1 MAPWAAM
8 ARGLLRVRAA
18 MDKIQGNALD
28 TDRALEQTEAEIERT
43 RERLSASLGA
53 LRDEISELTDWRS
66 WIERRP
72 LPFLAGAF
80 AFGVLMGLATS
91 GRGR

>member
-1 MAPWAAM
+1 
-8 ARGLLRVRAA
+8 
-18 MDKIQGNALD
+18 MDRLNGSD
-28 TDRALEQTEAEIERT
+28 TEDTELALERTEAEIERT

-53 LRDEISELTDWRS
+53 LRDELTGLTDWRS

-80 AFGVLMGLATS
+80 AVGVIVGLSTS

>member
-1 MAPWAAM
+1 
-8 ARGLLRVRAA
+8 
-18 MDKIQGNALD
+18 MDRLNDGTEDSDLALD
-28 TDRALEQTEAEIERT
+28 ETEAEIERT

-53 LRDEISELTDWRS
+53 LKDEISELTDWRS

-80 AFGVLMGLATS
+80 AFGFLIGLSTS

>member
-1 MAPWAAM
+1 
-8 ARGLLRVRAA
+8 
-18 MDKIQGNALD
+18 MDKLDEAMTDD
-28 TDRALEQTEAEIERT
+28 TDLALERTEAEIERT

-53 LRDEISELTDWRS
+53 LRDEISGLTDWRA

-80 AFGVLMGLATS
+80 ACGLLLGLTTS

>member
-1 MAPWAAM
+1 MEKLHG
-8 ARGLLRVRAA
+8 GLTEDNDL
-18 MDKIQGNALD
+18 
-28 TDRALEQTEAEIERT
+28 ALERTEAEIERT
-43 RERLSASLGA
+43 RQRLTASLGA
-53 LRDEISELTDWRS
+53 LREEISDLADWRA

-80 AFGVLMGLATS
+80 AFGLLLGLTTS

>member
-1 MAPWAAM
+1 
-8 ARGLLRVRAA
+8 
-18 MDKIQGNALD
+18 MDRFDGDEGSNTDLALQ
-28 TDRALEQTEAEIERT
+28 RTEAEIERT

-53 LRDEISELTDWRS
+53 LRDELSDLTNWRA
-66 WIERRP
+66 WIERQP

-80 AFGVLMGLATS
+80 AFGLLIGLSTS

>member
-1 MAPWAAM
+1 MDRLNGDKQTAP
-8 ARGLLRVRAA
+8 V
-18 MDKIQGNALD
+18 
-28 TDRALEQTEAEIERT
+28 TALEETEAEIERT

-53 LRDEISELTDWRS
+53 LRDEISDLADWRS
-66 WIERRP
+66 WVERRP

-80 AFGVLMGLATS
+80 AFGLLVGWSTS

>member
-1 MAPWAAM
+1 
-8 ARGLLRVRAA
+8 
-18 MDKIQGNALD
+18 MDRLNGSD
-28 TDRALEQTEAEIERT
+28 TDEAELALARTEAEIERT

-53 LRDEISELTDWRS
+53 LREELSDLTDWRS

-80 AFGVLMGLATS
+80 AFGLLIGLSTS

>member
-1 MAPWAAM
+1 M
-8 ARGLLRVRAA
+8 GDEDL
-18 MDKIQGNALD
+18 
-28 TDRALEQTEAEIERT
+28 ALERTEAEIERT

-53 LRDEISELTDWRS
+53 LREEISDLTDWRS

-80 AFGVLMGLATS
+80 AFGFLLGLATS

>member
-1 MAPWAAM
+1 
-8 ARGLLRVRAA
+8 
-18 MDKIQGNALD
+18 MDRLNGGDMEDSDL
-28 TDRALEQTEAEIERT
+28 ALERTEAQIERT

-53 LRDEISELTDWRS
+53 LRDELTGLTDWRS

-80 AFGVLMGLATS
+80 ACGLLLGLSTS

>member
-1 MAPWAAM
+1 
-8 ARGLLRVRAA
+8 
-18 MDKIQGNALD
+18 MDRLNGGEPED
-28 TDRALEQTEAEIERT
+28 SDVALEKTEAEIERT

-53 LRDEISELTDWRS
+53 LRDEISDLTDWRS

-80 AFGVLMGLATS
+80 AFGLLIGLSTS

>member
-1 MAPWAAM
+1 MEKLP
-8 ARGLLRVRAA
+8 
-18 MDKIQGNALD
+18 GNALD
-28 TDRALEQTEAEIERT
+28 TDQALEQTAAEIERT
-43 RERLSASLGA
+43 RERLSASRGA
-53 LRDEISELTDWRS
+53 LRDEISGLTDWRS

>member
-1 MAPWAAM
+1 
-8 ARGLLRVRAA
+8 
-18 MDKIQGNALD
+18 MDRLNDDSENTEL
-28 TDRALEQTEAEIERT
+28 ALEQTEAEIERT

-53 LRDEISELTDWRS
+53 LKDEISELTDWRS

-80 AFGVLMGLATS
+80 AFGFLIGLSTS

>member
-1 MAPWAAM
+1 
-8 ARGLLRVRAA
+8 
-18 MDKIQGNALD
+18 MDRLNGTAD
-28 TDRALEQTEAEIERT
+28 TDLALQETEAEIERT

-53 LRDEISELTDWRS
+53 LRDELSDLTDWRS

-80 AFGVLMGLATS
+80 AFGFIVGLSTS

>member
-1 MAPWAAM
+1 MEKFH
-8 ARGLLRVRAA
+8 GDLRE
-18 MDKIQGNALD
+18 DNDL
-28 TDRALEQTEAEIERT
+28 ALERTEAEIERT
-43 RERLSASLGA
+43 RERLTASLGA
-53 LRDEISELTDWRS
+53 LRDEISDLADWRA

-80 AFGVLMGLATS
+80 TVGFLLGLTTS

>member
-1 MAPWAAM
+1 
-8 ARGLLRVRAA
+8 
-18 MDKIQGNALD
+18 MDRLNDDSENTEL
-28 TDRALEQTEAEIERT
+28 ALEQTEAEIERT

-53 LRDEISELTDWRS
+53 LKDELSELTDWRS

-80 AFGVLMGLATS
+80 AFGFLIGLSTS

>member
-1 MAPWAAM
+1 
-8 ARGLLRVRAA
+8 
-18 MDKIQGNALD
+18 MDRLNGGDSKETELALV
-28 TDRALEQTEAEIERT
+28 ETEAQIERT

-53 LRDEISELTDWRS
+53 LRHELSELTEWRS
-66 WIERRP
+66 WIERQP

-80 AFGVLMGLATS
+80 AFGLLIGLSTS